1 MGKRSDFV
9 RVERDYYPTP
19 WKVAQPLLAHLN
31 PRTLFGEPCAGDGRL
46 MRHLE
51 EAGHFCVDAFDLEPQ
66 HESVDSGDA
75 LTDSF
80 DYVSAGYT
88 GGVICI
94 TNPPWRRDF
103 LHPFITH
110 WRAQMPTWVL
120 CDADWAH
127 TVQAKPFLPYCQ
139 KIVAV
144 GRVKWIEG
152 SKHTGKDNCAWYL
165 FGANEAPTIFYGRI

>member
-1 MGKRSDFV
+1 VGKRSDFE

-19 WKVAQPLLAHLN
+19 RAVVQPLLAHLN
-31 PRTLFGEPCAGDGRL
+31 PGTEFVEPCAGDGRL
-46 MRHLE
+46 VRHLKE
-51 EAGHFCVDAFDLEPQ
+51 IGHVSIDAFDIEPQ
-66 HESVDSGDA
+66 HESVGYGDA

-80 DYVSAGYT
+80 YPDSGLT
-88 GGVICI
+88 CI

-103 LHPFITH
+103 LHSFITH
-110 WRAQMPTWVL
+110 WRTQMPTWLL

-127 TVQAKPFLPYCQ
+127 TVQSKPFLPYCH

-165 FGANEAPTIFYGRI
+165 FGAVEAPTIFYGRT

>member
-1 MGKRSDFV
+1 MGKRSDFE

-19 WKVAQPLLAHLN
+19 RAVAQPLLAHLN
-31 PRTLFGEPCAGDGRL
+31 PRTRFVEPCAGDGRL
-46 MRHLE
+46 VRHLE
-51 EAGHFCVDAFDLEPQ
+51 EAGHFCEDAFDIEPQ
-66 HESVDSGDA
+66 IESVSQGDA
-75 LTDSF
+75 LIDSF
-80 DYVSAGYT
+80 ESASGLT
-88 GGVICI
+88 CI

-127 TVQAKPFLPYCQ
+127 TVQANPFLPYCN

-165 FGANEAPTIFYGRI
+165 FGAVEAPTIFYGRT

>member
-1 MGKRSDFV
+1 MGKRSDFE

-19 WKVAQPLLAHLN
+19 AAVVVPLLAHLS
-31 PRTLFGEPCAGDGRL
+31 PDTWFVEPCAGDGRL
-46 MRHLE
+46 VRHLVDVS
-51 EAGHFCVDAFDLEPQ
+51 HRCVDAFDIEPQ
-66 HESVDSGDA
+66 HESVSQGDA
-75 LTDSF
+75 LIDSF
-80 DYVSAGYT
+80 DPDSGLT
-88 GGVICI
+88 CI

-110 WRAQMPTWVL
+110 WRAQMPTWLL

-127 TVQAKPFLPYCQ
+127 TVQAKPFLPYCH

-144 GRVKWIEG
+144 GRVKWIEE

-165 FGANEAPTIFYGRI
+165 FGANDAPTIFYGRT

>member
-1 MGKRSDFV
+1 MGKRSDFQ

-19 WKVAQPLLAHLN
+19 QAVVRPLLSHLS
-31 PRTLFGEPCAGDGRL
+31 PGTLFVEPCAGDGRL
-46 MRHLE
+46 ARHLE
-51 EAGHFCVDAFDLEPQ
+51 EIGHVSIDAFDIEPR
-66 HESVDSGDA
+66 HESVDYGDA
-75 LTDSF
+75 LSDSF
-80 DYVSAGYT
+80 DHDTAYT
-88 GGVICI
+88 CI
-94 TNPPWRRDF
+94 TNPPWSRNF

-110 WRAQMPTWVL
+110 WRRQMPTWLL

-127 TVQAKPFLPYCQ
+127 TVQAKPFLPYCH

-165 FGANEAPTIFYGRI
+165 FGANDAPTIFYGRI

>member
-1 MGKRSDFV
+1 VGKRSDFE

-19 WKVAQPLLAHLN
+19 RAVAQPLLAHLN
-31 PRTLFGEPCAGDGRL
+31 PRTRFVEPCAGDGRL
-46 MRHLE
+46 MRHLQE
-51 EAGHFCVDAFDLEPQ
+51 IGHICVDAFDIEPQ
-66 HESVDSGDA
+66 HESVSQGNALYDYFEDA
-75 LTDSF
+75 TMT
-80 DYVSAGYT
+80 A
-88 GGVICI
+88 I

-110 WRAQMPTWVL
+110 WRAQMPTWIL

-127 TVQAKPFLPYCQ
+127 TVQAKPFLPYCH

-165 FGANEAPTIFYGRI
+165 FGAVEAPTIFYERT